1 MDYLQRL
8 YAWLRRLMGDE
19 LDDRL
24 KRYFLSGAY
33 KSLRLQGAIAA
44 LTFLTALFIA
54 RTTGEEGFGIYSTVF
69 TWVAILSVGATLGLD
84 DLALKQLPLYQA
96 HHRHDQIRGF
106 LRWSNGWGL
115 LSGVGVAAA
124 TLLVARATDIKGLSN
139 YWGYYCWAVWVIPL
153 FVLMHV
159 NQAALRGL
167 QQIGRGQLAEKVVQ
181 PLAFFVLL
189 VGCYYWQGVALT
201 DLQAVIAR
209 LGAFM
214 VTAVAAFYLLYKG
227 TQAYQSATLSYEKQR
242 WWRRCRYFGLTSI
255 LYIFHTRMDIIWLS
269 YYETAATQIA
279 HYNAAL
285 KLSDLALI
293 PFAVLYRVTAPMFS
307 ILHAEGDWV
316 GLQLFY
322 TMTTRLSFGLI
333 ASILLGLLLL
343 GHWLLGWFGPGFRQG
358 YPMLMILCGVKL
370 LHVFVGP
377 VNYLLMMVDLE
388 REATGLLLL
397 TVIATT
403 AIHHWW
409 VPLYGTT
416 GAAWG
421 TFAGTVLF
429 ELGMVVLAYRKA
441 GIMPTVLGRFFQK
454 KQP

>member
-1 MDYLQRL
+1 MQRL

-33 KSLRLQGAIAA
+33 KSLLLQGAIAL

-54 RTTGEEGFGIYSTVF
+54 RTTGEEGFGVYSTVF
-69 TWVAILSVGATLGLD
+69 TWIAILSVGATLGLD

-96 HHRHDQIRGF
+96 RSRQDRIHGF

-115 LSGVGVAAA
+115 CSGVMVAVA
-124 TLLVARATDIKGLSN
+124 TLALAYGTNIKGLSN
-139 YWGYYCWAVWVIPL
+139 YLEYYYWAVWVIPL

-167 QQIGRGQLAEKVVQ
+167 HQIGRGQLAEKVVQ
-181 PLAFFVLL
+181 PLAFFILL
-189 VGCYYWQGVALT
+189 VGWYGGQSTELT
-201 DLQAVIAR
+201 DWQAVVAR
-209 LGAFM
+209 LGSFV
-214 VTAVAAFYLLYKG
+214 VTAVAALYLLHKG
-227 TQAYQSATLSYEKQR
+227 TQVYRQTSPSYEQGL
-242 WWRRCRYFGLTSI
+242 WWRSCTYFGIASL
-255 LYIFHTRMDIIWLS
+255 LYMFHTRMDIVWLS
-269 YYETAATQIA
+269 YYETSEAQIA

-293 PFAVLYRVTAPMFS
+293 PFAVLYTVTAPMFS
-307 ILHAEGDWV
+307 KLYAEGDKE

-322 TMTTRLSFGLI
+322 TKTTRLSFGLI
-333 ASILLGLLLL
+333 ASILLGLLIF
-343 GHWLLGWFGPGFRQG
+343 GSWVLGWFGPGFRQG
-358 YPMLMILCGVKL
+358 YPILVILCGVKL

-388 REATGLLLL
+388 RESTWVLLV
-397 TVIATT
+397 TVIVT
-403 AIHHWW
+403 AVLHNWW
-409 VPLYGTT
+409 IPLYGTT

-421 TFAGTVLF
+421 TFGGTVLF
-429 ELGMVVLAYRKA
+429 ELGMVALAYRRA
-441 GIMPTVLGRFFQK
+441 DIMPTILGRFFSRK
-454 KQP
+454 KP

>member
-1 MDYLQRL
+1 
-8 YAWLRRLMGDE
+8 MGEE

-33 KSLRLQGAIAA
+33 KSLLLQGAIAL

-69 TWVAILSVGATLGLD
+69 TWVSILSVGATLGLD

-96 HHRHDQIRGF
+96 QGQQGRIRGF
-106 LRWSNGWGL
+106 LRWSNVWGL
-115 LSGVGVAAA
+115 SSGVVVALG
-124 TLLVARATDIKGLSN
+124 TLAVAHLIPIKGLTN
-139 YWGYYCWAVWVIPL
+139 YLKYYYWAVWVIPL

-167 QQIGRGQLAEKVVQ
+167 HQIGRGQLAEKVVQ
-181 PLAFFVLL
+181 PLAFFILL
-189 VGCYYWQGVALT
+189 VSWYLWQGTELT
-201 DLQAVIAR
+201 DWQAVVAR
-209 LGAFM
+209 LGAFII
-214 VTAVAAFYLLYKG
+214 TAIAALYLLYRG
-227 TQAYQSATLSYEKQR
+227 TKAYQQARPSYEQR
-242 WWRRCRYFGLTSI
+242 LWWRSCAYFGGTS
-255 LYIFHTRMDIIWLS
+255 LMYMFHTRMDIVWLS
-269 YYETAATQIA
+269 YYETPEAQIA
-279 HYNAAL
+279 YYNAAL

-293 PFAVLYRVTAPMFS
+293 PFAVLYTVTAPMFS
-307 ILHAEGDWV
+307 KLHAKGDKA

-322 TMTTRLSFGLI
+322 TKTTRLSFGLI
-333 ASILLGLLLL
+333 ASILLGLLLF
-343 GHWLLGWFGPGFRQG
+343 GQWLLGWFGPGFRQG
-358 YPMLMILCGVKL
+358 YSILVILCGVKL

-388 REATGLLLL
+388 RESTWMLLL
-397 TVIATT
+397 TVVLT
-403 AIHHWW
+403 AVLHSWW

-429 ELGMVVLAYRKA
+429 ELGMVVIAYRRA
-441 GIMPTVLGRFFQK
+441 GIVPTILGRFF
-454 KQP
+454 

>member
-1 MDYLQRL
+1 MQRL
-8 YAWLRRLMGDE
+8 YAWLRHLMGDE

-33 KSLRLQGAIAA
+33 KSLLLQGAIAL

-69 TWVAILSVGATLGLD
+69 TWITILSVGATMGLD

-96 HHRHDQIRGF
+96 QNREDRIHGF

-115 LSGVGVAAA
+115 CSGVVVAIA
-124 TLLVARATDIKGLSN
+124 LLGLAYGTNIKGLSN
-139 YWGYYCWAVWVIPL
+139 YLEYYYWAVWVIPL

-167 QQIGRGQLAEKVVQ
+167 HQIGRGQFAEKVVQ
-181 PLAFFVLL
+181 PLAFFILL
-189 VGCYYWQGVALT
+189 IGWYGWQGTELT
-201 DLQAVIAR
+201 DWQAVVAR
-209 LGAFM
+209 LGSFIA
-214 VTAVAAFYLLYKG
+214 TAIVALYLLHKG
-227 TQAYQSATLSYEKQR
+227 TQVYRRTSCSYEQWQ
-242 WWRRCRYFGLTSI
+242 WWRSCVYFGIASL
-255 LYIFHTRMDIIWLS
+255 LYVFHTRMDIVWLS
-269 YYETAATQIA
+269 YYETSEAQIA

-293 PFAVLYRVTAPMFS
+293 PFAVLYTVTAPMFS
-307 ILHAEGDWV
+307 KLHAEGDKE

-322 TMTTRLSFGLI
+322 TKTTRLSFGLI
-333 ASILLGLLLL
+333 ASILIGLLVL
-343 GHWLLGWFGPGFRQG
+343 GSWVLGWFGPSFHQG
-358 YPMLMILCGVKL
+358 YPILVILCGVKL

-388 REATGLLLL
+388 RESTWMLLV
-397 TVIATT
+397 TVLVT
-403 AIHHWW
+403 AVLHNWW
-409 VPLYGTT
+409 IPLYGTR

-421 TFAGTVLF
+421 TFGGTVLF
-429 ELGMVVLAYRKA
+429 ELGMVVLAYRQA
-441 GIMPTVLGRFFQK
+441 DIMPTILGRFFSRK
-454 KQP
+454 NP